1 MTPTKQC
8 YIKDGKTIRKDT
20 TKNGLGHTLADYVD
34 VQIDACN
41 ELDIPVYDAYHS
53 TQFKPN
59 IPSYRKSSMPD
70 GVHPNEKG
78 HEVIM
83 YELIKNFYG
92 FMAKEVKNLKLD
104 NLITKLHSY
113 FSQKFVSQLEDNF
126 EQIKYW
132 TNKSDDTFN
141 EHLTTQKTHTLL
153 IKSNTK
159 LQKAKMLS
167 YPITKII
174 KTNSLNILC

>member
-1 MTPTKQC
+1 ML
-8 YIKDGKTIRKDT
+8 YKDGKVVRKDT
-20 TKNGLGHTLADYVD
+20 TKNDLGYTLADYVD

-83 YELIKNFYG
+83 YEL
-92 FMAKEVKNLKLD
+92 VKTFTVLWLRRSKTLKLD

-113 FSQKFVSQLEDNF
+113 FSQKFVSQLENNF

-132 TNKSDDTFN
+132 TNKSDDSFN
-141 EHLTTQKTHTLL
+141 EHLTTQKCTY
-153 IKSNTK
+153 N
-159 LQKAKMLS
+159 
-167 YPITKII
+167 
-174 KTNSLNILC
+174 